1 MVRAS
6 HPARG
11 ADRDRHERGVG
22 CGGRGLR
29 RKTNDAGA
37 DGEAVWSWRPKA
49 GAKLVDELT
58 SDGDNK
64 VWLTEES
71 AEKTVKTI
79 AQGRPG

>member
-1 MVRAS
+1 MTLIRLRQS
-6 HPARG
+6 FG
-11 ADRDRHERGVG
+11 ATGTRSA
-22 CGGRGLR
+22 GRLL
-29 RKTNDAGA
+29 RKTVA
-37 DGEAVWSWRPKA
+37 DGEGVWSWRPKA
-49 GAKLVDELT
+49 GAKLVDEFT